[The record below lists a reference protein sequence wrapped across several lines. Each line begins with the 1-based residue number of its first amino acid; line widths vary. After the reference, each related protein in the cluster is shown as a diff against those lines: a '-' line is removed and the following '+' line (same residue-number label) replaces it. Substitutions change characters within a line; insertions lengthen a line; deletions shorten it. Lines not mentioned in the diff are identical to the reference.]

1 MKELYYDFHIH
12 SCLSPCGDN
21 DMTPNNIVGMAL
33 LKELDVIALTDHNS
47 CKNCPAILEAG
58 KRQGLSVIPGME
70 LCTEEEIHV
79 VCLFPTL
86 ERAMAFDRYVEEHN
100 PFFQNDVDAYG
111 HQYQTDG
118 EDNVILEYPQLLVTS
133 SSIGIYEVS
142 GLMQKFGGVAIP
154 AHIDKASYSMLAV
167 LGEIP
172 PDTGFFCY
180 EIAKP
185 QRIDPLCAEQPVLQT
200 AQIITD
206 SDAHY
211 LWDISER
218 YYKLTAASEKPED
231 ILEALKTPIS

>member
-1 MKELYYDFHIH
+1 MSEFYYDFHMH

-47 CKNCPAILEAG
+47 CRNCPAILEAG
-58 KRQGLSVIPGME
+58 KRQGLAVIPGME

-79 VCLFPTL
+79 VCLFPAL
-86 ERAMAFDRYVEEHN
+86 ENAMAFDEYVTAHS
-100 PFFQNDVDAYG
+100 PFFQNDPAAYG
-111 HQYQTDG
+111 HQYITDG
-118 EDNVILEYPQLLVTS
+118 EDRILEDYAGLLVAAS
-133 SSIGIYEVS
+133 GIGIYDVPKLVS
-142 GLMQKFGGVAIP
+142 SYGGIAMP

-172 PDTGFFCY
+172 ADLPFPAY

-185 QRIDPLCAEQPVLQT
+185 QQIDPLCAAHPILQT
-200 AQIITD
+200 ANIFTD

-218 YYKLTAASEKPED
+218 YHKMEADSLSPED
-231 ILEALKTPIS
+231 ILRAVSGN